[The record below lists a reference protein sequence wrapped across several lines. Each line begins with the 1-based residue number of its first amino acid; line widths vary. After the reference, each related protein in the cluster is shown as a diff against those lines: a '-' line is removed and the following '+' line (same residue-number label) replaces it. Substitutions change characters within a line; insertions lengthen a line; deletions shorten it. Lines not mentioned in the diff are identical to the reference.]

1 MDINPID
8 IKIKEFALYLKDFG
22 LLNETNIN
30 DFLKKFKNTSD
41 NSIVSSGIYETDI
54 NVGLIYLK
62 ENLSKAM
69 LEFYGLMTEE
79 RKKITYLNI
88 YSKFIQ
94 KREKDLKIKGEKIY
108 NIYSSHII
116 KKYFNNWKKEN
127 LSLND
132 LNNNNNKN
140 KNNKK
145 NSIKISNISI
155 DYKKDNFCFDI
166 IANNELSNNN
176 NVIINSNNNKIIFN
190 TSNSTKF
197 NSSINNINNSLINSN
212 NNNNFNSFLLNSK
225 SRLSDKNIFNNDN
238 IIQNNLLFSSRKNEK
253 NIIYNKP
260 KIIKENVLDKLFYP
274 KDNNNKQKDNNNN
287 KLLYNINSSKNINK
301 SYNYNMRHSVDQS
314 KKINN
319 IKKNGNSKNNNIK
332 TVNKYKDKEKEEFN
346 TNQFT
351 TPKMRNSYNPSRPKS
366 SLQYNNYN
374 YNNENNKINVYQRLY
389 DQNKEKIK
397 RQEERIK
404 ENLNEIKERA
414 NHPIQRNSYNNFRN
428 FKKNKNNSSNSN
440 KNLYSNKYKIQF
452 DEEDPN
458 FFNRQYVS
466 KKIEEVLFDKS
477 HKEKKSR
484 YSTYNDNNN
493 SIDDNDQKKKDGQ
506 NFIESQRKCIELFND
521 MIDKEEKRGGKVFN
535 EIEKENM
542 FKDLLNKLYIENKND
557 KITNNINNIN
567 INEDEKVNEQNNN
580 VNNLY
585 NSAEIKRK

>member
-301 SYNYNMRHSVDQS
+301 SYNYNMRHSVDPS

-319 IKKNGNSKNNNIK
+319 IKKNVSSKNNNNIK
-332 TVNKYKDKEKEEFN
+332 TVNKYKDKDKEKEEYN

-351 TPKMRNSYNPSRPKS
+351 TPKMRNSYNHRG
-366 SLQYNNYN
+366 L
-374 YNNENNKINVYQRLY
+374 
-389 DQNKEKIK
+389 
-397 RQEERIK
+397 
-404 ENLNEIKERA
+404 NL
-414 NHPIQRNSYNNFRN
+414 
-428 FKKNKNNSSNSN
+428 
-440 KNLYSNKYKIQF
+440 
-452 DEEDPN
+452 
-458 FFNRQYVS
+458 
-466 KKIEEVLFDKS
+466 
-477 HKEKKSR
+477 
-484 YSTYNDNNN
+484 
-493 SIDDNDQKKKDGQ
+493 
-506 NFIESQRKCIELFND
+506 
-521 MIDKEEKRGGKVFN
+521 
-535 EIEKENM
+535 
-542 FKDLLNKLYIENKND
+542 
-557 KITNNINNIN
+557 
-567 INEDEKVNEQNNN
+567 
-580 VNNLY
+580 LY
-585 NSAEIKRK
+585 NIIIIIIIMKIIN